1 MFCYILGGVV
11 LLIYVLFCFVL
22 ATFWLIFSLSFCPF
36 SLLTHYC
43 CKFDFVFSCFC
54 CTSLRAMFILTII
67 LVNMLHLLIFTNNL
81 ISITFSKLKSHQKR
95 KKKNSLE
102 HRSDGNMIGPQVL
115 LIFPGLIGANALQL
129 LHQLDSVHFV
139 SQNFHSY
146 SQFCRSQISF
156 WFLF

>member
-1 MFCYILGGVV
+1 MTCTEIIFILCDLSYRVLFEIQVSVIHGYFDIQNENPPSFKWNV
-11 LLIYVLFCFVL
+11 LLHFGWGCIIDICFFFFL

-95 KKKNSLE
+95 KKK
-102 HRSDGNMIGPQVL
+102 
-115 LIFPGLIGANALQL
+115 FTGA
-129 LHQLDSVHFV
+129 
-139 SQNFHSY
+139 
-146 SQFCRSQISF
+146 
-156 WFLF
+156 